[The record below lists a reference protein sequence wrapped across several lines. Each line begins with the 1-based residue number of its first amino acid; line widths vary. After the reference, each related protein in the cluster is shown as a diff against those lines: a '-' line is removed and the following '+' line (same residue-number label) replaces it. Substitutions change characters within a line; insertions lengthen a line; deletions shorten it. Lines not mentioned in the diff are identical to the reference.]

1 LRFLTSSSTF
11 GCVLALALATVIGV
25 AAGTQAAEVTA
36 ETGDQ
41 DTARRAERSFA
52 TDVWPLLKAKCIA
65 CHGGDAD
72 DIKGELDLRSR
83 AGLLRGGESGEPA
96 VRPGRPGKS
105 LLLQAVRWEGYEMP
119 PKANDRLTIEQIRLI
134 ERWISDGAPWPDE
147 DSIRRFQNDNWQRD
161 DRAAGVRVHTSGG
174 QSQEWSN
181 RRYDPQDLWAY
192 RPVERREVPNSIADD
207 AERVHPVD
215 AFINRRLAEAKIAAA
230 PDADDRTLIRRTTY
244 DLTGLPPTPEQI
256 DSYLADES
264 PDKHGRLIE
273 RLLDSRQYGEQ
284 MARRWLDVVRYADSA
299 GFSND
304 FMRPHAWRYRDY
316 VVRSF
321 NADKP
326 YDQFLIEQLAG
337 DELRDGGPE
346 QLLAT
351 GFLRMGPWEHTSMSV
366 AAVTRQ
372 QFLDDVTNSVGEVFL
387 GQVLRCCKCHD
398 HKFDPLPTRDYY
410 RMQALFAPMQI
421 AHRQVPFQAH
431 EHTDSLDRL
440 IERSQKMLDQA
451 EARLADLKQ
460 KQAAAN
466 DARQR
471 DFGTKS
477 LIELPPEARIDP
489 NYIGLDDREKGLR
502 KVLQKRV
509 EYFRRELT
517 AQEPLAL
524 GVYNGPLNVRRTNAL
539 RLPVPPAAQRTGE
552 TQAIYVLAGGA
563 LEARGEEVS
572 PGVLSLRVAP
582 HTNPKERP
590 PAETPQTLDGRRLA
604 LARWMLSADNPLTAR
619 VIVNRIWQQHFG
631 DHGLV
636 RTPNNFGK
644 TGSKPTHPQ
653 LLDFLA
659 TWLVDHGWS
668 IKKLHRLIMTSSAY
682 RRASRHADQSLRQ
695 RDPDNELLAVYPVR
709 RLAAEEIRDS
719 LLSVTGE
726 LNLEPGGPPAYPE
739 INWQVALQPRHVM
752 GSVAPAYQP
761 HATRAER
768 HRRSLYT
775 VRIRTLRDPLLEVFN
790 QPGSEQS
797 CERRDETT
805 VTPQVFTL
813 WNGAFA
819 HDRALALAVR
829 VSSQADDIG
838 ERVDL
843 AFRLALGR
851 SATESQ
857 RELAIDHIRRM
868 TERHRRHSPEAL
880 RTPRV
885 VMRSM
890 IEEMT
895 GEPVAWEE
903 TLDLMEE
910 FQPDT
915 KPSDVSPETRGLS
928 ELCLVLL
935 NSNEFVYVY

>member
-1 LRFLTSSSTF
+1 
-11 GCVLALALATVIGV
+11 
-25 AAGTQAAEVTA
+25 
-36 ETGDQ
+36 
-41 DTARRAERSFA
+41 
-52 TDVWPLLKAKCIA
+52 
-65 CHGGDAD
+65 
-72 DIKGELDLRSR
+72 
-83 AGLLRGGESGEPA
+83 
-96 VRPGRPGKS
+96 
-105 LLLQAVRWEGYEMP
+105 
-119 PKANDRLTIEQIRLI
+119 
-134 ERWISDGAPWPDE
+134 
-147 DSIRRFQNDNWQRD
+147 
-161 DRAAGVRVHTSGG
+161 
-174 QSQEWSN
+174 
-181 RRYDPQDLWAY
+181 
-192 RPVERREVPNSIADD
+192 
-207 AERVHPVD
+207 
-215 AFINRRLAEAKIAAA
+215 
-230 PDADDRTLIRRTTY
+230 
-244 DLTGLPPTPEQI
+244 
-256 DSYLADES
+256 
-264 PDKHGRLIE
+264 
-273 RLLDSRQYGEQ
+273 
-284 MARRWLDVVRYADSA
+284 VRYADSA

-337 DELRDGGPE
+337 DELEGAGPE

-421 AHRQVPFQAH
+421 AHRQVPFQPF
-431 EHTDSLDRL
+431 EHIDPLDRL
-440 IERSQKMLDQA
+440 MARSRKLLNRA
-451 EARLADLKQ
+451 ETRLAELKQ
-460 KQAAAN
+460 KHAAAV

-471 DFGTKS
+471 DFGTRS
-477 LIELPPEARIDP
+477 LIELPLEARGDP
-489 NYIGLDDREKGLR
+489 RYAGLDDREKGLR

-539 RLPVPPAAQRTGE
+539 RLQVPPAAQRAGE
-552 TQAIYVLAGGA
+552 TQSIFVLAGGA
-563 LEARGEEVS
+563 LESRGEEVA
-572 PGVLSLRVAP
+572 PGVLSVRLTGQA
-582 HTNPKERP
+582 NPKEHP
-590 PAETPQTLDGRRLA
+590 QVGTPQSSDGRRLA
-604 LARWMLSADNPLTAR
+604 LARWMVRADNPLTAR

-631 DHGLV
+631 DRGLV

-659 TWLVDHGWS
+659 TWLVDHDWS

-682 RRASRHADQSLRQ
+682 RRASRHADPSVRQ
-695 RDPDNELLAVYPVR
+695 HDPDNKLLAVYPVR

-775 VRIRTLRDPLLEVFN
+775 VCIRTLRDPLLEVFN

-813 WNGAFA
+813 WNGQFA

-829 VSSQADDIG
+829 VSSLVDDWD
-838 ERVDL
+838 ERVDV

-851 SATESQ
+851 SATKSQ
-857 RELAIDHIRRM
+857 RGLAIDHVRRM
-868 TERHRRHSPEAL
+868 TEHHQQHPSEEFQP
-880 RTPRV
+880 PRV
-885 VMRSM
+885 VVRSM

-895 GEPVAWEE
+895 GEPVEWEE

-910 FQPDT
+910 FQADT
-915 KPSDVSPETRGLS
+915 KPAEVGPETRALA